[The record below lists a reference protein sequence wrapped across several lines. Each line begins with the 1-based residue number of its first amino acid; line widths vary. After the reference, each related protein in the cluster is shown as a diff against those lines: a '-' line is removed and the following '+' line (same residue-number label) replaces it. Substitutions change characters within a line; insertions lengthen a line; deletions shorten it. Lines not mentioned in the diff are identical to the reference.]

1 MDNGRRLGCGV
12 ILYKGVFLISK
23 GKYREWLTE
32 DKLILL
38 GGWARDGL
46 SDEQIAHNIGI
57 SRSTLSDWK
66 NKHLDIA
73 DALKK
78 NKEIADYEIENA
90 LFEKAKSGDVGA
102 MIFWLKNRRPSK
114 WKDKPISD
122 NEEVIKK
129 LDEIIGDIDVIA
141 DK

>member
-1 MDNGRRLGCGV
+1 MAGGWVAVSFFN
-12 ILYKGVFLISK
+12 KGVVTISK
-23 GKYREWLTE
+23 GKYSEWLS
-32 DKLILL
+32 DDRLILL

-57 SRSTLSDWK
+57 SRTTLYDWK
-66 NKHLDIA
+66 NKFEDIA

-90 LFEKAKSGDVGA
+90 LFEKAKHGDVAA
-102 MIFWLKNRRPSK
+102 MIFWLKNRKPTK
-114 WKDKPISD
+114 WKDKPIAD

-129 LDEIIGDIDVIA
+129 LDEIIGGIDDIA
-141 DK
+141 DG